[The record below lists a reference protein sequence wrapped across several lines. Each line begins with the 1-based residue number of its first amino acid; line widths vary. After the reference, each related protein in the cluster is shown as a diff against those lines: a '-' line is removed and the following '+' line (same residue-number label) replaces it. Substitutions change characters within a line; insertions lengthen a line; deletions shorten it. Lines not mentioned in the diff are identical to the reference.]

1 MGSCGRWWACHI
13 RPVQTEYST
22 PQNAGPSTRLAS
34 PHCPVKNTSSVSNN
48 VLHHKLDYR
57 KPKRN
62 QTGISKSAL
71 VAQINTY
78 RHPCLE
84 EGCYIDGAHLSGL
97 LQTIQASHTGT
108 GGAVVALPR
117 WHTRL
122 VTLTG
127 QAVVVVYLDIA
138 KSRGRGRLENPKTQG
153 LYKKLASKTQRF

>member
-1 MGSCGRWWACHI
+1 MVLPVCRQNTKQEMLRICTCGVMWEMVGMSYPACTNRIQYSSKWRSLNQTRITSLSCKK
-13 RPVQTEYST
+13 Q
-22 PQNAGPSTRLAS
+22 
-34 PHCPVKNTSSVSNN
+34 SVSNN

-57 KPKRN
+57 KQKRN

-97 LQTIQASHTGT
+97 LQTIQTSHTGT

-117 WHTRL
+117 
-122 VTLTG
+122 
-127 QAVVVVYLDIA
+127 
-138 KSRGRGRLENPKTQG
+138 
-153 LYKKLASKTQRF
+153 